1 MVLNGTDLNL
11 ILFQMGAAL
20 EEVDSIGQ
28 TPLFYAVCHQ
38 FAVELITILIDRGAN
53 PKHERKSKYS
63 RLFPDYKAVLTEI
76 FAMTATILS

>member
-1 MVLNGTDLNL
+1 
-11 ILFQMGAAL
+11 MGAAL

-63 RLFPDYKAVLTEI
+63 RSFAMCSQITKTQLTEI
-76 FAMTATILS
+76 FAMTGTILY